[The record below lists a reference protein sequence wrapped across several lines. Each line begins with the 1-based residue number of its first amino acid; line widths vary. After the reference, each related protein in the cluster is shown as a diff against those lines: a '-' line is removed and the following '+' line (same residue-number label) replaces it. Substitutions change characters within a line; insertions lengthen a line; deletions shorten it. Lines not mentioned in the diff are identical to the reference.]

1 MLLELIRTVNSA
13 KGKVVDSGKNSLTF
27 NLSDPIGAIAVVASE
42 GEQLDSLVR
51 VVTLGLLQG
60 NAIMLS
66 TSTALNSA
74 AQNFIK

>member
-1 MLLELIRTVNSA
+1 LLLELIRTVNSA